1 MKFIKS
7 INEMPFVC
15 NPVCRSSIM
24 SGVYPSHSYNQEQT
38 KKMKKCVGYV
48 HKIQV
53 KPNPKTTN
61 IEMNRPSSR

>member
-1 MKFIKS
+1 MKSTYK
-7 INEMPFVC
+7 MPFVC
-15 NPVCRSSIM
+15 KTVCRSLII
-24 SGVYPSHSYNQEQT
+24 SGVYPGRSYNQEQT

-53 KPNPKTTN
+53 KTKPKTTN